1 MLPAPRIQEDSGWAA
16 FEPSTLRNGNRH
28 APWNRVVDP
37 AAWRAADLTRLDDWS
52 YRLSDEDCDEVAAA
66 VHDVQRRGVAPE
78 NVTRENFPLGGF
90 AEILRDVR
98 RELTDG
104 RGMVMLQGFPLD
116 RLDRQGQ
123 FIAYLGMGDHL
134 GRPMSQNPQGHL
146 IGHVRDVG
154 ADYADPVV
162 RAYKTRAALVFHCDR
177 CTYVGLMCLQT
188 AKSGGE
194 SMVTSSVTV
203 YNRMLERW
211 PDLVEVLTQDF
222 YRSKMGEIDPGESP
236 FYTQPIF
243 TFYKGYFSAI
253 GAGSYI
259 DKAQKLPGVPPMSSA
274 QKEAI
279 RLYRETAAECAVD
292 IPFAPGD
299 IQLLNNYVTLHA
311 RRGYEDWPDPDR
323 RRHLLRLW
331 LSDLGARPIPAQ
343 QLKDFG
349 TGVLVQGVTPNVPL
363 DVFEPAA

>member
-1 MLPAPRIQEDSGWAA
+1 M
-16 FEPSTLRNGNRH
+16 EP
-28 APWNRVVDP
+28 VVDP
-37 AAWRAADLTRLDDWS
+37 AGWGATDLARLEDWS
-52 YRLSDEDCDEVAAA
+52 YRLSDDDCAEVIAA
-66 VHDVQRRGVAPE
+66 VRDVQRRGIAPE
-78 NVTRENFPLGGF
+78 SVTRETFPLGGF
-90 AEILRDVR
+90 ADILRDVR

-104 RGMVMLQGFPLD
+104 RGMVMLQGFPVD

-123 FIAYLGMGDHL
+123 LIAYLGMGDYL
-134 GRPMSQNPQGHL
+134 GRAMSQNPQGHL
-146 IGHVRDVG
+146 IGHVKDVG
-154 ADYADPVV
+154 ADYDDPAV

-177 CTYVGLMCLQT
+177 CTYVSLMCLQT
-188 AKSGGE
+188 AKSGGQ

-211 PDLVEVLTQDF
+211 PDLVELLTQGF
-222 YRSKMGEIDPGESP
+222 YRSKMGEINPGESP
-236 FYTQPIF
+236 FYIQPIF
-243 TFYKGYFSAI
+243 TFYEGYFSAI

-259 DKAQKLPGVPPMSSA
+259 DKAQKLPGVPQMTGA

-292 IPFAPGD
+292 MPFVPGD

-311 RRGYEDWPDPDR
+311 RRGYEDWPELNR
-323 RRHLLRLW
+323 KRHLLRLW

-349 TGVLVQGVTPNVPL
+349 TGVLLHGVTPNVPL
-363 DVFEPAA
+363 DVLEAAA